1 MKRIL
6 TLALS
11 AALVLGASFAVQAQ
25 MHGHGMHG
33 MHGKAMMADHEAFLT
48 KALNLTADQQ
58 AAVKTLQQDLMA
70 KAQPLMQQH
79 HQQMA
84 EVKTLLDGTNPDA
97 TEIGQKTIA
106 AHATLLQLKS
116 LHEDFK
122 TKLSAL
128 LTPDQQTKLEQL
140 HQMHG
145 DHAPF
150 GGPGAAPEF

>member
-11 AALVLGASFAVQAQ
+11 AVLVLGATFAVQAQ

-33 MHGKAMMADHEAFLT
+33 KGMMAHHEAFLT

-58 AAVKTLQQDLMA
+58 TAVTKLHQDLMA

-84 EVKTLLDGTNPDA
+84 EVKTLLNGVNPDA

-106 AHATLLQLKS
+106 AHATMQQLKA
-116 LHEDFK
+116 LHDDFK
-122 TKLSAL
+122 TKLTAL
-128 LTPDQQTKLEQL
+128 LTPDQKTKLQ
-140 HQMHG
+140 QMMQEHHG
-145 DHAPF
+145 HAPF
-150 GGPGAAPEF
+150 GGPDAAPEF

>member
-25 MHGHGMHG
+25 MHGHGMHAMG
-33 MHGKAMMADHEAFLT
+33 DHGAFLT

-58 AAVKTLQQDLMA
+58 AAVTKLGQDLQA

-79 HQQMA
+79 RQQMS
-84 EVKTLLDGTNPDA
+84 EIKTLLDGVNPDA

-106 AHATLLQLKS
+106 AHSTMQQLKS
-116 LHEDFK
+116 LHDDFK
-122 TKLSAL
+122 TKLTAL
-128 LTPDQQTKLEQL
+128 LTPDQKTKLQQMEQA
-140 HQMHG
+140 HHG
-145 DHAPF
+145 HGSF
-150 GGPGAAPEF
+150 GGPGEAPEF

>member
-25 MHGHGMHG
+25 MHHGF
-33 MHGKAMMADHEAFLT
+33 HGKAGADHTSFLT

-58 AAVKTLQQDLMA
+58 TSVQKLHQDLMA

-79 HQQMA
+79 RQQMA
-84 EVKTLLDGTNPDA
+84 EVKTLLDGVNPDA

-106 AHATLLQLKS
+106 AHATLQQLKS

-122 TKLSAL
+122 TKLAAL
-128 LTPDQQTKLEQL
+128 LTPDQKTKLQQMEQA
-140 HQMHG
+140 
-145 DHAPF
+145 HAGHTPF
-150 GGPGAAPEF
+150 GGPDSAPEL

>member
-6 TLALS
+6 SLALS

-25 MHGHGMHG
+25 MHGHGF
-33 MHGKAMMADHEAFLT
+33 HGKAAGADHTAFLT

-58 AAVKTLQQDLMA
+58 ASVQKLHQDLMA

-84 EVKTLLDGTNPDA
+84 DVKTLLDGVNPDA
-97 TEIGQKTIA
+97 AEIGQKTIA
-106 AHATLLQLKS
+106 AHATLQQLKS

-122 TKLSAL
+122 TKLTAL
-128 LTPDQQTKLEQL
+128 LTPDQKTKLQQMEQA
-140 HQMHG
+140 HG
-145 DHAPF
+145 NHTPF
-150 GGPGAAPEF
+150 GGPDAAPEF

>member
-25 MHGHGMHG
+25 MHGHGMG
-33 MHGKAMMADHEAFLT
+33 MHGKSMMADHEAFLT

-58 AAVKTLQQDLMA
+58 AAVKTLHQDLMT

-84 EVKTLLDGTNPDA
+84 EIKTLLDGVNPDA
-97 TEIGQKTIA
+97 AEIGQKTIA
-106 AHATLLQLKS
+106 AHATMQQVKA
-116 LHEDFK
+116 LHDEFK
-122 TKLSAL
+122 TKLTAL
-128 LTPDQQTKLEQL
+128 LTPDQKTKLQ
-140 HQMHG
+140 QMHQ
-145 DHAPF
+145 DHPSF
-150 GGPGAAPEF
+150 GGPDQAPEF

>member
-6 TLALS
+6 TLVLS

-25 MHGHGMHG
+25 MHGHGF
-33 MHGKAMMADHEAFLT
+33 HGKAGADHSGFLA

-58 AAVKTLQQDLMA
+58 ASVTKLHSDLMA
-70 KAQPLMQQH
+70 KAQPLMQQQ

-84 EVKTLLDGTNPDA
+84 EIKTLLDGVNPNA
-97 TEIGQKTIA
+97 AEIGQKVIT
-106 AHATLLQLKS
+106 AHATRLQLKS

-122 TKLSAL
+122 TRLTAL
-128 LTPDQQTKLEQL
+128 LTPDQKAKLQQLEQT
-140 HQMHG
+140 HR
-145 DHAPF
+145 DHASF

>member
-1 MKRIL
+1 MKRML

-11 AALVLGASFAVQAQ
+11 AALVLGAAFAVQAQ
-25 MHGHGMHG
+25 MHGHGF
-33 MHGKAMMADHEAFLT
+33 HGKAGADHTAFLT

-58 AAVKTLQQDLMA
+58 ASVKTLHQDLMT

-84 EVKTLLDGTNPDA
+84 EIKTLLDGTNPDA

-116 LHEDFK
+116 LHDDFK
-122 TKLSAL
+122 TKLTAL
-128 LTPDQQTKLEQL
+128 LTPDQKTKLEQL
-140 HQMHG
+140 HQAHG

-150 GGPGAAPEF
+150 GGPDAAPEF

>member
-11 AALVLGASFAVQAQ
+11 AALVLGATFAVQAQ
-25 MHGHGMHG
+25 MHGHGF
-33 MHGKAMMADHEAFLT
+33 HGKGMADHTAFLT

-58 AAVKTLQQDLMA
+58 ASVTKLHQDLMA

-84 EVKTLLDGTNPDA
+84 EIKTLLDGVNPDA

-106 AHATLLQLKS
+106 AHSTMQQLKS

-122 TKLSAL
+122 TKLTAL
-128 LTPDQQTKLEQL
+128 LTPDQKTKLQQME
-140 HQMHG
+140 QMHH
-145 DHAPF
+145 DRASF
-150 GGPGAAPEF
+150 GGPGAASEF

>member
-25 MHGHGMHG
+25 MHGHGF
-33 MHGKAMMADHEAFLT
+33 HGKGDHTAFLT
-48 KALNLTADQQ
+48 KSLNLTADQQ
-58 AAVKTLQQDLMA
+58 TAVTKLHQDLMA

-106 AHATLLQLKS
+106 AHATMQQLKS
-116 LHEDFK
+116 LHDDFK
-122 TKLSAL
+122 TKLTAL
-128 LTPDQQTKLEQL
+128 LTPDQKTKLQQMEQA
-140 HQMHG
+140 HQGHG
-145 DHAPF
+145 SF
-150 GGPGAAPEF
+150 GEPGAAPEF

>member
-1 MKRIL
+1 MKRLL

-33 MHGKAMMADHEAFLT
+33 RGMMANHEAFLT

-58 AAVKTLQQDLMA
+58 AAVTKLGQDLQA

-79 HQQMA
+79 RQQMT
-84 EVKTLLDGTNPDA
+84 ELKSLLDGVNPDA

-106 AHATLLQLKS
+106 SHNTQQQLKA
-116 LHEDFK
+116 LHDDFK
-122 TKLSAL
+122 TKLTAL
-128 LTPDQQTKLEQL
+128 LTPDQKAKLDQL
-140 HQMHG
+140 HQAHG
-145 DHAPF
+145 GHPSF
-150 GGPGAAPEF
+150 GGPDAAPEF

>member
-1 MKRIL
+1 
-6 TLALS
+6 
-11 AALVLGASFAVQAQ
+11 
-25 MHGHGMHG
+25 MHGHGF
-33 MHGKAMMADHEAFLT
+33 HGKAGADHTAFLT

-58 AAVKTLQQDLMA
+58 TAVTKLHQDLMA

-79 HQQMA
+79 RQQMS
-84 EVKTLLDGTNPDA
+84 EVKTLLDGVNPDA

-106 AHATLLQLKS
+106 AHATMQQLKS

-122 TKLSAL
+122 TKLTAL
-128 LTPDQQTKLEQL
+128 LTPDQKTKLQQL
-140 HQMHG
+140 QQAHG

>member
-1 MKRIL
+1 MKRIW

-11 AALVLGASFAVQAQ
+11 TALVLGASFAVQAQ

-33 MHGKAMMADHEAFLT
+33 MHGKDMMAHHEAFLT

-58 AAVKTLQQDLMA
+58 ASVKKIHQDLMA

-84 EVKTLLDGTNPDA
+84 EIKTLLDGVNPDA

-106 AHATLLQLKS
+106 AHATLQQLKS

-122 TKLSAL
+122 TRLTAL
-128 LTPDQQTKLEQL
+128 LTPDQKTKLQQL
-140 HQMHG
+140 HQAHG

-150 GGPGAAPEF
+150 GGPDAAPEF